1 MTGTSGP
8 RPRQVETLRVIAL
21 SVLFWLLAFA
31 AQPMPAGAQQGLSD
45 FARDRVVLRTSA
57 GQEYTFDVEL
67 AVTRQQQSQGLMYR
81 PSLAREAGMLFI
93 YRPARRVKMWMRNTA
108 IPLDMLFIAED
119 GEVVRIVERT
129 VPFSLT
135 TISSGMPVRG
145 VLEINGGTAARLG
158 IGLGDR
164 VMYPA
169 FDSGP

>member
-1 MTGTSGP
+1 MTGICGP
-8 RPRQVETLRVIAL
+8 RPRQVELLRVL
-21 SVLFWLLAFA
+21 LLWLLAFA
-31 AQPMPAGAQQGLSD
+31 VYPASACAQQGLAE
-45 FARDRVVLRTSA
+45 FTRDRVVLRTSA
-57 GQEYTFDVEL
+57 GQEHTFDVEL
-67 AVTRQQQSQGLMYR
+67 AVTPQQQAQGLMYR
-81 PSLAREAGMLFI
+81 PNLAREAGMLFI

-119 GEVVRIVERT
+119 GEVVRIAERT